1 MLSNILSK
9 TKEKILKND
18 FNKNVLILSGGTVI
32 AQIINVA
39 VSPILTRIYKPENFG
54 LFSLYFSL
62 VSLVSL
68 ITTLRY
74 ELSIMLPKKKEDA
87 FNILILSLILSLFSS
102 LILFAIAFLYDKKN
116 LNLFIKYNIKDLL
129 YYVAL
134 TIAIV
139 GIYNSLGYWNNR
151 KKNYKVI
158 ANNKIIQSLTTA
170 LIGTGLGFWGLY
182 DNGLILATILGWMM
196 AAILL
201 AAKFLKDDINL
212 FKSINRIKIFVLVK
226 KYKKM
231 PIFNLPNAVFDGIR
245 MLGIN
250 ILIDRYYTSEALGQY
265 SLALRILQLP
275 TSIIGSSLSQ
285 VLLQKFAT
293 TNKNNIGDTII
304 KFVINTLYV
313 ITPIF
318 IFIYFFADSIFSFVF
333 GEKWRFAGEIASILT
348 PWVLVN
354 FLSSPI
360 SNVFIVLNKQ
370 ELMLIFSIF
379 YTFLP
384 ILILYFFHCLEFA
397 SMLKIMSLSMTLM
410 LVIFIAMAIF
420 VAKRSK

>member
-1 MLSNILSK
+1 MLSII
-9 TKEKILKND
+9 KEKVLKSE
-18 FNKNVLILSGGTVI
+18 FNRNVLILSGGTVV
-32 AQIINVA
+32 AQIINVS
-39 VSPILTRIYKPENFG
+39 VSPILTRIYKPESFG

-62 VSLVSL
+62 VSLASL

-87 FNILILSLILSLFSS
+87 FNILILCLILSLFFS
-102 LILFAIAFLYDKKN
+102 LIFFVIAFYDKKN
-116 LNLFIKYNIKDLL
+116 LNLFAKYNIRDLF

-134 TIAIV
+134 SIAVI
-139 GIYNSLGYWNNR
+139 GIYNSLNYWNNR

-158 ANNKIIQSLTTA
+158 ANSKVIQSLTTA
-170 LIGTGLGFWGLY
+170 LIGIGLGFLGFY
-182 DNGLILATILGWMM
+182 DNGLILATILGWMI

-201 AAKFLKDDINL
+201 TIKLLKDDINL
-212 FKSINRIKIFVLVK
+212 FTSINKIKIFVLVK

-231 PIFNLPNAVFDGIR
+231 PMFNLPNAVFDGIR
-245 MLGIN
+245 MLGMN
-250 ILIDRYYTSEALGQY
+250 ILIASYYTSETLGQY
-265 SLALRILQLP
+265 FLALRILQLP

-318 IFIYFFADSIFSFVF
+318 IFIYFFADNIFPFVF
-333 GEKWRFAGEIASILT
+333 GEKWKFAGEIASILT

-420 VAKRSK
+420 VAKRSE

>member
-1 MLSNILSK
+1 MLNGVVFKI
-9 TKEKILKND
+9 KETILKSD
-18 FNKNVLILSGGTVI
+18 FNRNVLILSGGTVI
-32 AQIINVA
+32 SQIINVA
-39 VSPILTRIYKPENFG
+39 VSPILTRIYKPESFG

-62 VSLVSL
+62 FSLVSL

-87 FNILILSLILSLFSS
+87 FNILILCLILSLFSS
-102 LILFAIAFLYDKKN
+102 LILFVIAFIYDKKN
-116 LNLFIKYNIKDLL
+116 LNLFIKYNIKNLL

-134 TIAIV
+134 NIAVV
-139 GIYNSLGYWNNR
+139 GIYNSLCYWNNR

-158 ANNKIIQSLTTA
+158 ANSKIIQSLTTA
-170 LIGTGLGFWGLY
+170 LIGTGLGFLGLY
-182 DNGLILATILGWMM
+182 DNGLILATILGWMI
-196 AAILL
+196 ATILL
-201 AAKFLKDDINL
+201 AVKFLKDDINL

-250 ILIDRYYTSEALGQY
+250 ILIVSYYTSETLGQY
-265 SLALRILQLP
+265 FLALRILQLP
-275 TSIIGSSLSQ
+275 ASIIGSSLSQ
-285 VLLQKFAT
+285 VLLQKLAT

-304 KFVINTLYV
+304 KFVINALYV
-313 ITPIF
+313 ITPVF
-318 IFIYFFADSIFSFVF
+318 IFIYFFADNVFPFVF
-333 GEKWRFAGEIASILT
+333 GEKWRLAGEIASILT
-348 PWVLVN
+348 PWLLVN

-370 ELMLIFSIF
+370 EFMLTFSIF
-379 YTFLP
+379 YTLLP
-384 ILILYFFHCLEFA
+384 ILILYFFHSLEFA

-420 VAKRSK
+420 IAKRSK